1 MALSRADPDM
11 DRVKEG
17 RSSGFWELIKS
28 RQWCEGAFCGIC
40 KNAARTRKT
49 KNRT

>member
-17 RSSGFWELIKS
+17 RSSGFGELIKS

-40 KNAARTRKT
+40 KNA
-49 KNRT
+49 KNEKQDLTW